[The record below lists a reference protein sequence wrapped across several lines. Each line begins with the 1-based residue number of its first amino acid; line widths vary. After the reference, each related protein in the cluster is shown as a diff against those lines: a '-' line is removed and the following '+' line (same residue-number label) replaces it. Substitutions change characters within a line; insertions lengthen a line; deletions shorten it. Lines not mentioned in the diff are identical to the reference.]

1 MIKFH
6 YPITLRRRLK
16 ELQPQEPAPAIV
28 VEPVKSSVKKG
39 STKSSKDNG

>member
-16 ELQPQEPAPAIV
+16 ELQPQEPAPAVV
-28 VEPVKSSVKKG
+28 VETVKSSTKKS
-39 STKSSKDNG
+39 STKSSEDNG

>member
-28 VEPVKSSVKKG
+28 AVPAKSS
-39 STKSSKDNG
+39 STKSSTKKVEDNG